1 MMAIQT
7 ITIEVDAETAE
18 AYNTTSA
25 ERRRKLNALL
35 GLKLSEMMLS
45 ARALEDVM
53 RDMSDKAQHR
63 GLTPEILDQ
72 ILRED

>member
-35 GLKLSEMMLS
+35 GLKLSEMMVQPACLK
-45 ARALEDVM
+45 R
-53 RDMSDKAQHR
+53 
-63 GLTPEILDQ
+63 
-72 ILRED
+72 